1 MAANRDMTATK
12 RAPARSRRKP
22 AGDQWQLRG
31 LSDNLPFGTFLPP
44 DQVTAEVAVRV
55 TCILA
60 CVRFISQS
68 IACMPVE
75 IMRRRPGEPKSHAVD
90 IPCYDVLTWQPNSW
104 QSQYEYLEVTG
115 YHLALHGNAYSRI
128 VSGPSGFCS
137 SLEPLHPSRMQVM
150 RSSDNSLTY
159 RYLFPDGVFRQFQ
172 QSEILHYRWIS
183 DNGFVGQ
190 VPAELCGTSVAL
202 ARKLDVAASVFWD
215 NSARP
220 DAVLQ
225 TKDTIP
231 DEAVNAFRARW
242 QEIYGGARKRGAM
255 AILPKNTE
263 FVAIQG
269 NSNEASQ
276 FMELRKSMLPDIARV
291 YGIPTTLLGDA
302 EMAKFSNV
310 EQEFI
315 TAHVFGLLP
324 WQKRIEGAIDRSIL
338 RTYSTGG
345 DRVYSRLDSRALLR
359 GDTQARVALHQFLFN
374 TGAITPNEIR
384 DLEDLALMD
393 DECANVT
400 YMQQGFAP
408 LSMVA
413 SSVAGGADNAS
424 QMAIVLQVVDLV
436 SAGKVDRDGAIAL
449 ILVGAASTGMTAE
462 AAAAIVDGAMAA
474 MQAAPVAELPPV
486 DPEVFDLEASAEQDL
501 GEESTAAGA
510 EQDSSADDSS
520 MIDDEKLAEE
530 EDAIDGT

>member
-1 MAANRDMTATK
+1 MTATK
-12 RAPARSRRKP
+12 RAPRQRKP
-22 AGDQWQLRG
+22 KEDQWQLRG
-31 LSDNLPFGTFLPP
+31 LSDNMPWGTFLPP

-75 IMRRRPGEPKSHAVD
+75 IMRRRPGEPKSHAID

-150 RSSDNSLTY
+150 RSNDNTLTY
-159 RYLFPDGVFRQFQ
+159 RYLFPDGVFRTFQ

-225 TKDTIP
+225 TKDQIP
-231 DEAVNAFRARW
+231 DEAVAAFRARW

-384 DLEDLALMD
+384 DLEDLSLLDAD
-393 DECANVT
+393 CANTT

-424 QMAIVLQVVDLV
+424 QMATVLQVVDLV
-436 SAGKVDRDGAIAL
+436 SAGKLDRDGAIAL
-449 ILVGAASTGMTAE
+449 VMVGAASTGMTAE
-462 AAAAIVDGAMAA
+462 AAAAIVDGAMA
-474 MQAAPVAELPPV
+474 QAAEQPAAQAEEF
-486 DPEVFDLEASAEQDL
+486 DPMAMAPEEPGEDSSAEEL
-501 GEESTAAGA
+501 SA
-510 EQDSSADDSS
+510 EDSSADDSEIEVSESS
-520 MIDDEKLAEE
+520 MAAE

>member
-1 MAANRDMTATK
+1 MAANRDLTK
-12 RAPARSRRKP
+12 KPAAPRRRKTQP
-22 AGDQWQLRG
+22 DAYELRA
-31 LSDNLPFGTFLPP
+31 LSDNMPWGTFLPP

-68 IACMPVE
+68 IACMPLE
-75 IMRRRPGEPKSHAVD
+75 IMRRVPGEPKQTAHD

-128 VSGPSGFCS
+128 VSGPRGFCS
-137 SLEPLHPSRMQVM
+137 SLEPLHPSRMQVL
-150 RSSDNSLTY
+150 RGNDNTLTY
-159 RYLFPDGVFRQFQ
+159 RYLFPDGVFREFTQDQ
-172 QSEILHYRWIS
+172 ILHFRWIS

-190 VPAELCGTSVAL
+190 TPAELCGTSVAL
-202 ARKLDVAASVFWD
+202 ARKLDVAASCFWD

-225 TKDTIP
+225 TKDSIP
-231 DEAVNAFRARW
+231 DEAVNAFRQRW

-269 NSNEASQ
+269 NSNEANQ

-302 EMAKFSNV
+302 DMAKFSNV

-345 DRVYSRLDSRALLR
+345 ARVYSRLDSRALLR

-374 TGAITPNEIR
+374 TGAVTPNEIR
-384 DLEDLALMD
+384 DLEDFSLLD
-393 DECANVT
+393 DECANKT

-413 SSVAGGADNAS
+413 STVAGGADNAQ
-424 QMAIVLQVVDLV
+424 QMATVLQVVTMLAQGQID
-436 SAGKVDRDGAIAL
+436 KPGALAL
-449 ILVGAASTGMTAE
+449 IMTGAQSTGLTPE
-462 AAAAIVDGAMAA
+462 AAQAIVDGVMV
-474 MQAAPVAELPPV
+474 QAGQEPQPV
-486 DPEVFDLEASAEQDL
+486 DPEAFDPVASEVAGDEDSDA
-501 GEESTAAGA
+501 GENSASDADSESGVS
-510 EQDSSADDSS
+510 ESS
-520 MIDDEKLAEE
+520 MADEEPALE
-530 EDAIDGT
+530 GT

>member
-1 MAANRDMTATK
+1 MSTTANPK
-12 RAPARSRRKP
+12 PRAQRRRKADP
-22 AGDQWQLRG
+22 YELRA
-31 LSDNLPFGTFLPP
+31 LSDNMPWGTFLPP

-60 CVRFISQS
+60 CVRFIAQS
-68 IACMPVE
+68 IACMPLE
-75 IMRRRPGEPKSHAVD
+75 IMRRRPGMPKEHATD
-90 IPCYDVLTWQPNSW
+90 IACYDVLTWTPNSW
-104 QSQYEYLEVTG
+104 QSQYEYLETTG

-128 VSGPSGFCS
+128 ITGPRGFCS
-137 SLEPLHPSRMQVM
+137 ALEPMHPSRMQVM
-150 RSSDNSLTY
+150 RSSDNVLTY
-159 RYLFPDGVFRQFQ
+159 RYLFPDGVFREFSQDQ
-172 QSEILHYRWIS
+172 ILHYRWIS
-183 DNGFVGQ
+183 DNGFVGYT
-190 VPAELCGTSVAL
+190 PAELCGTSVAL
-202 ARKLDVAASVFWD
+202 ARKLDVAASSFWD

-225 TKDTIP
+225 TKDSIP
-231 DEAVNAFRARW
+231 DEAVHAFRQRW

-263 FVAIQG
+263 FVAIEG
-269 NSNEASQ
+269 NSNEANQ

-359 GDTQARVALHQFLFN
+359 GDTAARVALHQFLFN

-384 DLEDLALMD
+384 DLEDLALMPD
-393 DECANVT
+393 DCANVP

-413 SSVAGGADNAS
+413 STVAGGADNAS
-424 QMAIVLQVVDLV
+424 QMATVLQVVELV
-436 SAGKVDRDGAIAL
+436 SAGKLDRDGAVAL
-449 ILVGAASTGMTAE
+449 VLVGGAGAGMTPE
-462 AAAAIVDGAMAA
+462 AAAAIVDGALRAA
-474 MQAAPVAELPPV
+474 AAAAP
-486 DPEVFDLEASAEQDL
+486 AS
-501 GEESTAAGA
+501 GEEFAPVPGLPA
-510 EQDSSADDSS
+510 EEDGEDSSAADSS
-520 MIDDEKLAEE
+520 VAGDSSVVGPDLIAAEE
-530 EDAIDGT
+530 PAQEGT